1 MDKEHKMHN
10 FIDWVKFQDT
20 KYIQYGWVW
29 EVLVVFLLSIV
40 FAFFI
45 FFMMAEFITGEVK
58 DIGFLVAGVIAG
70 LVSILIS
77 LNNKENELNKY
88 RIKWCDDIR
97 ELAHS
102 YIAEVTA
109 AHNSLCL
116 LDQKY
121 QTYHSRLFFYYDNFI
136 NHIGFEV
143 LRDIEEK
150 SIKVDLLLER
160 KGDFKAEKIV
170 HELFEFFNDEFLS
183 IIARIYFLGGRLKSG
198 EEMKNVEADVGEIKK
213 RLDDFSD
220 VYLNPFRIE
229 VGVYLNDEWNKVK
242 YGSFWFRVKRS
253 FIISLILALFITAV
267 YKIGV

>member
-1 MDKEHKMHN
+1 MDKEHEMHN
-10 FIDWVKFQDT
+10 LIDWIKFKDT
-20 KYIQYGWVW
+20 KYIQYGWIW
-29 EVLVVFLLSIV
+29 EILLIIFLSI
-40 FAFFI
+40 I
-45 FFMMAEFITGEVK
+45 FTFLIFSMMAKFITGEAK

-77 LNNKENELNKY
+77 FNNKENELNKY

-97 ELAHS
+97 GLAHS

-121 QTYHSRLFFYYDNFI
+121 ESYHSRLLFYYDNFI
-136 NHIGFEV
+136 EHIGFEV

-183 IIARIYFLGGRLKSG
+183 IVARIYFLGGRLKAG
-198 EEMKNVEADVGEIKK
+198 ENVENIEADVGEIKEC
-213 RLDDFSD
+213 LDNLND
-220 VYLNPFRIE
+220 VYLIPFRVE

-242 YGSFWFRVKRS
+242 FGSFWFRVKRS
-253 FIISLILALFITAV
+253 FIISLIIALFVTAV
-267 YKIGV
+267 SKIGI